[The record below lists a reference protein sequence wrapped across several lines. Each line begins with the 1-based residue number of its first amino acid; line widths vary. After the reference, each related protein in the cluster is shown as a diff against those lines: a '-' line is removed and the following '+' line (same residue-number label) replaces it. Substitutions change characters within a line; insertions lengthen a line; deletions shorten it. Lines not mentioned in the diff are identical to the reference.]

1 MNIVVTDVNDN
12 DPQFDSSLPV
22 NLTVIEEQDD
32 AYVGQ
37 VKVGRGKHTKT
48 STEKQHI
55 SWFLLIHSD
64 GLHCIKYSV

>member
-1 MNIVVTDVNDN
+1 MVTDVNDN

-37 VKVGRGKHTKT
+37 VKVGRGKHTQT
-48 STEKQHI
+48 RTEKQYTSCFH
-55 SWFLLIHSD
+55 
-64 GLHCIKYSV
+64 